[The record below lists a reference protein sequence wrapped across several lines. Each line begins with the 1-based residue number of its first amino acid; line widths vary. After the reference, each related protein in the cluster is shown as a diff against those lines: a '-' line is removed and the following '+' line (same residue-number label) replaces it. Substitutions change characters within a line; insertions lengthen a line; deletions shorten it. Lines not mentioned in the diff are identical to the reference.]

1 MPQLQLPIFPAGV
14 TEINSRIAVQ
24 KEAGRVFYLHGH
36 LPVFQHE
43 EQDVRSFR
51 MFTSQMIAGGTVKP
65 KEIVKTFGV
74 PMITVKRYVK
84 LYRDHGSKGFYEANP
99 RHSSASVL
107 KGPVLEQA
115 QQLLDEGRS
124 VPEVA
129 AELNVLTN
137 TLHKAI
143 RAGRLRGPQKK
154 AGAATE
160 VTNKSERSQTDSQ
173 APMGNGAT
181 RSLERVAAAMGELES
196 APIEFQAT
204 CDVAQGGV
212 LLALPA
218 LLAAGLLRCTPEFYQ
233 LPKGFYGIE
242 SIFLLLGLMALA
254 RIRSLEQ
261 LRYQAPGEWGKL
273 LGLDRIPEVRTLRAK
288 LKLLCQDMG
297 LAMRWNAALAQEWI
311 ARQNATELY
320 FYGDGHVRVYH
331 GDQTALPRHYVA
343 RERLCLRATTDY
355 WINAMDGQPFL
366 YVNKEVDPGL
376 IATLK
381 GDVIPWLEA
390 NVAKT
395 PEQEQRLAED
405 PRAHWFTMVFDR
417 EGYSPELFEQM
428 RKKRIAILSYHKFP
442 GDDWRSEEF
451 ATYSVTLA
459 GGETVTLQL
468 AERGSQLSNKLWLR
482 EIRKLTDTG
491 HQTSILTT
499 NFQAP
504 MTTLAVSLF
513 ARWSQE
519 NFFRYMREH
528 FGLDRLIEYGTE
540 LIPDA
545 ISVVNPAWRKLD
557 SRIRSKAGQLF
568 RLAARFGAL
577 VLSEDP
583 SESQV
588 LGFQHRK
595 GHLREETQAL
605 QLEIDNLKQLRKK
618 TEHHIPVNS
627 LPEEDQFTRLCTE
640 RKHFIDTL
648 KMIAYRAE
656 SSMASLLREHM
667 ARGGDDAR
675 ALLRQ
680 IFQTEADL
688 TPDLAA
694 NTLTVSLHHLT
705 QAAHDQAIE
714 QLLADLNATQ
724 TVFPGTQLTL
734 VFKLGS
740 A

>member
-1 MPQLQLPIFPAGV
+1 
-14 TEINSRIAVQ
+14 
-24 KEAGRVFYLHGH
+24 
-36 LPVFQHE
+36 
-43 EQDVRSFR
+43 
-51 MFTSQMIAGGTVKP
+51 
-65 KEIVKTFGV
+65 
-74 PMITVKRYVK
+74 
-84 LYRDHGSKGFYEANP
+84 
-99 RHSSASVL
+99 
-107 KGPVLEQA
+107 
-115 QQLLDEGRS
+115 
-124 VPEVA
+124 
-129 AELNVLTN
+129 
-137 TLHKAI
+137 
-143 RAGRLRGPQKK
+143 
-154 AGAATE
+154 
-160 VTNKSERSQTDSQ
+160 
-173 APMGNGAT
+173 MGNAAT
-181 RSLERVAAAMGELES
+181 RSLERVAAAMGALES
-196 APIEFQAT
+196 APIEFQAS

-218 LLAAGLLRCTPEFYQ
+218 LLAAGLLRRVPELYQ
-233 LPKGFYGIE
+233 LPNGFYGIE
-242 SIFLLLGLMALA
+242 SVFLLLALMALA

-297 LAMRWNAALAQEWI
+297 RAMRWNTELAKEWI
-311 ARQNATELY
+311 ARQNDAELY
-320 FYGDGHVRVYH
+320 LYSDGHVRVYH

-376 IATLK
+376 IATLTQ
-381 GDVIPWLEA
+381 DLVPWVEA
-390 NVAKT
+390 HVAKT
-395 PEQEQRLAED
+395 PEQERRLAED
-405 PRAHWFTMVFDR
+405 AHAHWFTLVFDR
-417 EGYSPELFEQM
+417 EGYSPELFAKM
-428 RKKRIAILSYHKFP
+428 GKKRIAILTYHKFP
-442 GDDWRSEEF
+442 QEDWRKEEF
-451 ATYSVTLA
+451 QLHSVALA
-459 GGETVTLQL
+459 GGETVTMQL

-482 EIRKLTDTG
+482 EIRKLTDSG

-540 LIPDA
+540 PIPDA
-545 ISVVNPAWRKLD
+545 ISVVNPVWRKLD
-557 SRIRSKAGQLF
+557 GQIRSQAGRRH
-568 RLAARFGAL
+568 RLAAQFGAL
-577 VLSEDP
+577 ALSEDP
-583 SESQV
+583 TESQV
-588 LGFQHRK
+588 QGFQQRK
-595 GHLREETQAL
+595 GHLQEEIQVL
-605 QLEIDNLKQLRKK
+605 DLEIDKLKQLRKQ
-618 TEHHIPVNS
+618 TEHHIPVKS
-627 LPEEDQFTRLCTE
+627 LPEADRFTRLRTE

-656 SSMASLLREHM
+656 TSMASLLREHM

-694 NTLTVSLHHLT
+694 NTLTVRLHHLT

-714 QLLADLNATQ
+714 HLLADLNATQ
-724 TVFPGTQLTL
+724 TVFPGTELTL

-740 A
+740 S

>member
-1 MPQLQLPIFPAGV
+1 
-14 TEINSRIAVQ
+14 
-24 KEAGRVFYLHGH
+24 
-36 LPVFQHE
+36 
-43 EQDVRSFR
+43 
-51 MFTSQMIAGGTVKP
+51 
-65 KEIVKTFGV
+65 
-74 PMITVKRYVK
+74 
-84 LYRDHGSKGFYEANP
+84 
-99 RHSSASVL
+99 
-107 KGPVLEQA
+107 
-115 QQLLDEGRS
+115 
-124 VPEVA
+124 
-129 AELNVLTN
+129 
-137 TLHKAI
+137 
-143 RAGRLRGPQKK
+143 
-154 AGAATE
+154 
-160 VTNKSERSQTDSQ
+160 
-173 APMGNGAT
+173 MGNGAT
-181 RSLERVAAAMGELES
+181 RSLERMAAAMGELES
-196 APIEFQAT
+196 APIEFEST

-233 LPKGFYGIE
+233 LPRGFYGIE

-288 LKLLCQDMG
+288 LKLLCKDLGQ
-297 LAMRWNAALAQEWI
+297 AMRWNSALAQEWI
-311 ARQNATELY
+311 ARQNAAELY
-320 FYGDGHVRVYH
+320 FYCDGHVRVYH

-381 GDVIPWLEA
+381 QDVIPWLEGS
-390 NVAKT
+390 VTKT
-395 PEQEQRLAED
+395 PEQARRLAED
-405 PRAHWFTMVFDR
+405 ARAHWFTIVFDR

-428 RKKRIAILSYHKFP
+428 RKKRIAILTYHKFP
-442 GDDWRSEEF
+442 QDDWRREEF
-451 ATYSVTLA
+451 VAYSVELA

-468 AERGSQLSNKLWLR
+468 AERGAQLSNKLWLR
-482 EIRKLTDTG
+482 EIRKLSESG

-499 NFQAP
+499 NFQATMP
-504 MTTLAVSLF
+504 TLAASLF

-528 FGLDRLIEYGTE
+528 YSLDRLIEYGTE
-540 LIPDA
+540 PVPDA
-545 ISVVNPAWRKLD
+545 ISVVNPQWRKLD
-557 SRIRSKAGQLF
+557 SQIRSQAGKRH
-568 RLAARFGAL
+568 RLAAQFGAL
-577 VLSEDP
+577 ALSEEP
-583 SESQV
+583 SEAEMDR
-588 LGFQHRK
+588 FQQRK
-595 GHLREETQAL
+595 GQLREEIQTRD
-605 QLEIDNLKQLRKK
+605 LEIDKLKQNRKS
-618 TEHHIPVNS
+618 TPHHVAVKE
-627 LPEEDQFTRLCTE
+627 LPEEDRFTRLRTE

-656 SSMASLLREHM
+656 SSMASLLREHL

-688 TPDLAA
+688 KPDLVAG
-694 NTLTVSLHHLT
+694 TLTVKLHHLT

-714 QLLADLNATQ
+714 KLLADLNATL
-724 TVFPGTQLTL
+724 TVFPGTKLTL

>member
-1 MPQLQLPIFPAGV
+1 
-14 TEINSRIAVQ
+14 
-24 KEAGRVFYLHGH
+24 
-36 LPVFQHE
+36 
-43 EQDVRSFR
+43 
-51 MFTSQMIAGGTVKP
+51 
-65 KEIVKTFGV
+65 
-74 PMITVKRYVK
+74 
-84 LYRDHGSKGFYEANP
+84 
-99 RHSSASVL
+99 
-107 KGPVLEQA
+107 
-115 QQLLDEGRS
+115 
-124 VPEVA
+124 
-129 AELNVLTN
+129 
-137 TLHKAI
+137 
-143 RAGRLRGPQKK
+143 
-154 AGAATE
+154 
-160 VTNKSERSQTDSQ
+160 
-173 APMGNGAT
+173 MGNGAT

-218 LLAAGLLRCTPEFYQ
+218 LLAAGLLRYTPQMYQ
-233 LPKGFYGIE
+233 LPNGFYGLE

-273 LGLDRIPEVRTLRAK
+273 LGLDRIPEVRTMRAK
-288 LKLLCQDMG
+288 LKLLCQDLG
-297 LAMRWNAALAQEWI
+297 QAMRWNAALAKEWI

-320 FYGDGHVRVYH
+320 FYCDGHVRVYH

-381 GDVIPWLEA
+381 QDVIPWLEA
-390 NVAKT
+390 NTDKT
-395 PEQEQRLAED
+395 PEQERRLAAD
-405 PRAHWFTMVFDR
+405 ARTHWFTIVFDR
-417 EGYSPELFEQM
+417 EGYSPEFFEQM
-428 RKKRIAILSYHKFP
+428 QNKRIAILTYHKFP
-442 GDDWRSEEF
+442 QDDWHSEEF
-451 ATYSVTLA
+451 ATHSVELA
-459 GGETVTLQL
+459 GGETVTMKL
-468 AERGSQLSNKLWLR
+468 AERGARLSNNLWLR
-482 EIRKLTDTG
+482 EIRKLTDSG

-528 FGLDRLIEYGTE
+528 YSLDRLIEYGTE
-540 LIPDA
+540 PIPDA
-545 ISVVNPAWRKLD
+545 ISVVNPQWRKLD
-557 SRIRSKAGQLF
+557 SQIRSQTGQRH
-568 RLAARFGAL
+568 RLAAQFGAL
-577 VLSEDP
+577 ALSEDP
-583 SESQV
+583 TEPE
-588 LGFQHRK
+588 LHRFQQRK
-595 GHLREETQAL
+595 GQMREEIQAL
-605 QLEIDNLKQLRKK
+605 DLEIDNLKQLRKN
-618 TEHHIPVNS
+618 TPHHVAVRS
-627 LPEEDQFTRLCTE
+627 LPEQDRFTRLRTE
-640 RKHFIDTL
+640 RKHFIDTI

-656 SSMASLLREHM
+656 SSMASLLREHL

-694 NTLTVSLHHLT
+694 NTLTVRLHHLT
-705 QAAHDQAIE
+705 QAVHDQAIE
-714 QLLADLNATQ
+714 PLLADLNATQ
-724 TVFPGTQLTL
+724 TVFPGTKLTL